1 MPVSLLFSLDQESSR
16 PLVQAFKELELEI
29 EYCSDIFAAVE
40 WLTSRSFDVI
50 VADCDSG
57 PEAAFLLKNS
67 RELKLNKAAFTLAL
81 LSGVPSAE
89 RDGPD
94 LVLTKPLISDQVK
107 YSVLGNDRFLACMR
121 AWVARGDFVQVP
133 TPTVTSAGKIKKAP
147 TGSEQNPA
155 PIVADPVMPSPSRIS
170 TGRPVDAPLHLT
182 FATLDR
188 GLFRSLAAR
197 RSGEQDSGSVK
208 RYTHKRLVGSVLLS
222 LVFVAS
228 GCIYGSPLR
237 VQSVFASVAT
247 AYQQTVAAR
256 LGKSRSHAVDVASK
270 SYPAIQVAA
279 QTPATGKYQT
289 SRVRLPVGQSIFL
302 TDETVVPPPETVQ
315 ADASPN
321 QAHLPVEGARV
332 LIPESLSRPQP
343 ETPTL
348 GTVSLKRSPALLSQ
362 VEPVNLAEDLSQALL
377 LQKVTPSYPEQALKA
392 GVEGAV
398 ILQAWIGKDGSI
410 RDLKLVDGSLLLGRA
425 AVEAVKQ
432 WRYKPYLRNGVA
444 VEAQTYV
451 TVNFRLP

>member
-1 MPVSLLFSLDQESSR
+1 
-16 PLVQAFKELELEI
+16 
-29 EYCSDIFAAVE
+29 
-40 WLTSRSFDVI
+40 
-50 VADCDSG
+50 
-57 PEAAFLLKNS
+57 
-67 RELKLNKAAFTLAL
+67 
-81 LSGVPSAE
+81 
-89 RDGPD
+89 
-94 LVLTKPLISDQVK
+94 
-107 YSVLGNDRFLACMR
+107 
-121 AWVARGDFVQVP
+121 
-133 TPTVTSAGKIKKAP
+133 
-147 TGSEQNPA
+147 
-155 PIVADPVMPSPSRIS
+155 
-170 TGRPVDAPLHLT
+170 
-182 FATLDR
+182 
-188 GLFRSLAAR
+188 
-197 RSGEQDSGSVK
+197 
-208 RYTHKRLVGSVLLS
+208 

-237 VQSVFASVAT
+237 VQSVFASVAS

-256 LGKSRSHAVDVASK
+256 LGKSRPHAVDVASEP
-270 SYPAIQVAA
+270 SPTTQVAVK
-279 QTPATGKYQT
+279 TPATGKYQT
-289 SRVRLPVGQSIFL
+289 SRVRLPAGQTIFL
-302 TDETVVPPPETVQ
+302 TDETVVPTPETEQ

-321 QAHLPVEGARV
+321 QAHPHVEAARV
-332 LIPESLSRPQP
+332 LIPDSLSRPQP
-343 ETPTL
+343 ETATL
-348 GTVSLKRSPALLSQ
+348 ETVSLKHSPTLLSQ